1 MAAGGPLGFVYFAGV
16 KYAGYAAAALVLREN
31 YKSSANPWRVG
42 LARTG
47 IGLVAGTFFGGVWL
61 LMSSFFENKW
71 PDWLAAAVFFGLLI
85 PVRLAEWSLLIH
97 FYFDKGLV
105 QRAKDLKFAAFGS
118 LWSFALDA
126 VGIFAAFVV
135 PGGFWIC

>member
-16 KYAGYAAAALVLREN
+16 KYAGYVAAALVLRET
-31 YKSSANPWRVG
+31 YKSSASPWRVG

-47 IGLVAGTFFGGVWL
+47 IGLVAGTLFGGVWL

-71 PDWLAAAVFFGLLI
+71 PDWLAGVVFFGLLV

-97 FYFDKGLV
+97 FYFDEGLV

-118 LWSFALDA
+118 LWSFVLDA

>member
-47 IGLVAGTFFGGVWL
+47 IGLVAGTLFGAASL
-61 LMSSFFENKW
+61 LMSSFVEKL
-71 PDWLAAAVFFGLLI
+71 PDPVAGVIFFGLLI

-118 LWSFALDA
+118 LWSFVLDA